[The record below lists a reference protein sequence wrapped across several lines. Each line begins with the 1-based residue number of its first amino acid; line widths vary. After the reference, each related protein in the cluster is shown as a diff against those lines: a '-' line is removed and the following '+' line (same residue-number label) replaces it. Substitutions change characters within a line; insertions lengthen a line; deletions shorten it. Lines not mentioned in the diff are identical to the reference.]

1 MNKILFVL
9 IGLLFTSQSFAL
21 REGLF
26 EVSENHHVYYRYQKA
41 ESGKPTVVLLNG
53 LIYAIENWDEYFDE
67 LSKSGVGVLQ
77 MAYSTQPESLVDSQE
92 TPFYAVPELTAF
104 GWVPKGIETQT
115 LVDESMTVIDAL
127 EIERFSL
134 ASLSYGSIVAAEMA
148 VQEKKRIDQLIL
160 MAPAVMSSGRY
171 NPYGQSRHNYY
182 TVLKA
187 AGNPAADISYDTE
200 LFATLSA
207 IITPLKYNFE
217 DVSFTYFFAGV
228 YQMVRSSKWFDLKDY
243 ADADLPP
250 TYMFLASLED
260 RPLYKDQ
267 LLFWEMM
274 DENNAKKGLVT
285 FEGSFHAIPGV
296 APEKCAEQTLL
307 ILEDKLKASE
317 SKVKVG
323 TGNPPGTMKDSLVDF
338 FSNS

>member
-1 MNKILFVL
+1 MNKILFVM
-9 IGLLFTSQSFAL
+9 IGLLFTSPSFAL
-21 REGLF
+21 EEGLF
-26 EVSENHHVYYRYQKA
+26 EVSENHHVYYRYQEA
-41 ESGKPTVVLLNG
+41 KPGQPTLVLMNG
-53 LIYAIENWDEYFDE
+53 LIYAIENWDEYFNE
-67 LSKSGVGVLQ
+67 LSQSGVGVLQ
-77 MAYSTQPESLVDSQE
+77 MAYSTQPESLAE
-92 TPFYAVPELTAF
+92 LTELPFYAVPKLTPF
-104 GWVPKGIETQT
+104 GMVPKGIETQT
-115 LVDESMTVIDAL
+115 LVNESMAVIDAL
-127 EIERFSL
+127 GIDRFTL

-148 VQEKKRIDQLIL
+148 VQQKDRIDELIL
-160 MAPAVMSSGRY
+160 MAPAVMNSGRY

-182 TVLKA
+182 TLLKS
-187 AGNPAADISYDTE
+187 AGNPLADISYDGE

-207 IITPLKYNFE
+207 LITPLKYNYE
-217 DVSFTYFFAGV
+217 DVPFTYFFAGV

-243 ADADLPP
+243 ANADLPP

-260 RPLYKDQ
+260 KPLYRDQ

-274 DENNAKKGLVT
+274 DSNSSRRGLVT
-285 FEGSFHAIPGV
+285 FEGSYHAIPGV

-307 ILEDKLKASE
+307 ILEDKMKSTE